1 MSHKTKSLI
10 FAFLALFSWGIHGPA
25 GRYLAVQEINMY
37 FVAVSRFW
45 IGTFIFF
52 LFLVFKGDFGYTLFK
67 SKWKE
72 ILKISIVG
80 ICLNSI
86 LYHLTLKYLHGTLV
100 MILENLAP
108 VFVLLIV
115 YFKDKIVPTKNQMIS
130 LIVAM
135 IGLITIVVG
144 KSSFPELGD
153 GYTIGI
159 ILGILTGI
167 TFGAYIY
174 LSSKLMM
181 GSNKE
186 PLTIIQLLFWIF
198 LLASVMMSPIYF
210 FLEGKLPRSQSEIF
224 WFLEMGIFQSGVA
237 YLLWNFA
244 LTGLSANTAS
254 ILFTF
259 TVLFT
264 TINEVLFLNLKIN
277 PTLIFGGLLIT
288 IAGYLLSKRPSKKIL
303 LKKIPQL

>member
-1 MSHKTKSLI
+1 MTHKTKSLI

-25 GRYLAVQEINMY
+25 GRYLAVNNVNMY
-37 FVAVSRFW
+37 FIAVSRFW
-45 IGTFIFF
+45 IGTFVFF
-52 LFLVFKGDFGYTLFK
+52 LYLVKNNDYGFRLFK
-67 SKWKE
+67 ANWRK
-72 ILKISIVG
+72 ILNISLVG
-80 ICLNSI
+80 ICMNSL

-115 YFKDKIVPTKNQMIS
+115 YFRDKIAPTRNQLIS

-135 IGLITIVVG
+135 IGLISIVLG
-144 KSSFPELGD
+144 KGSFPELGE
-153 GYTIGI
+153 GYTMGV

-174 LSSKLMM
+174 LSSGLMK
-181 GSNKE
+181 GLAKE
-186 PLTIIQLLFWIF
+186 PRAVIQLLFWIF
-198 LLASVMMSPIYF
+198 LLSSVLMSPIYLF
-210 FLEGKLPRSQSEIF
+210 IDGGLPSTSTEIF
-224 WFLEMGIFQSGVA
+224 WFLEMGIFQSGIA

-264 TINEVLFLNLKIN
+264 TINEVLFMNLKLN
-277 PTLIFGGLLIT
+277 STLIFGGVLIT
-288 IAGYLLSKRPSKKIL
+288 IAGYLLSKKPKKKL
-303 LKKIPQL
+303 VLKRG

>member
-115 YFKDKIVPTKNQMIS
+115 YFKDKIVPTKNQLIS

-198 LLASVMMSPIYF
+198 ILASVMMSPIYF

>member
-1 MSHKTKSLI
+1 MTHKTKSLI

-25 GRYLAVQEINMY
+25 GRYLAVQDVNMY
-37 FVAVSRFW
+37 FVAVTRFW

-52 LFLVFKGDFGYTLFK
+52 LFLVIKGDFGFALFK
-67 SKWKE
+67 SKWKD
-72 ILKISIVG
+72 ILKISIIG

-86 LYHLTLKYLHGTLV
+86 LYHITLKYLHGTLV

-115 YFKDKIVPTKNQMIS
+115 YFKDKIKPSKNQIIS
-130 LIVAM
+130 LVIALV
-135 IGLITIVVG
+135 GLITIVAG

-159 ILGILTGI
+159 VLGILTGI

-174 LSSKLMM
+174 LSSHLMM
-181 GSNKE
+181 GSNKR
-186 PLTIIQLLFWIF
+186 PITVIQLLFWIF
-198 LLASVMMSPIYF
+198 LTASLMMSPIYLF
-210 FLEGKLPRSQSEIF
+210 TKGNLPTTHSEIF
-224 WFLEMGIFQSGVA
+224 WMLEMGIFQSGVA

-244 LTGLSANTAS
+244 LTGISANTAS

-264 TINEVLFLNLKIN
+264 TINEVLFLNLKVN
-277 PTLIFGGLLIT
+277 PTLILGGTLIT
-288 IAGYLLSKRPSKKIL
+288 IAGYLLSKRPAKKVV
-303 LKKIPQL
+303 LKKVPQL

>member
-1 MSHKTKSLI
+1 
-10 FAFLALFSWGIHGPA
+10 
-25 GRYLAVQEINMY
+25 MY

-45 IGTFIFF
+45 IGTFVFF
-52 LFLVFKGDFGYTLFK
+52 LYLVKNNDYGFRLFK
-67 SKWKE
+67 AKWRQ
-72 ILKISIVG
+72 ILNISLVG
-80 ICLNSI
+80 ICMNSL

-115 YFKDKIVPTKNQMIS
+115 YFRDKIAPTRNQLIS

-135 IGLITIVVG
+135 IGLISIVLG
-144 KSSFPELGD
+144 KGSFPELGE
-153 GYTIGI
+153 GYTIGV

-174 LSSKLMM
+174 LSSGLMK
-181 GSNKE
+181 GLGKE
-186 PLTIIQLLFWIF
+186 PRAVIQLLFWIF
-198 LLASVMMSPIYF
+198 LLSSVLMSPIYLF
-210 FLEGKLPRSQSEIF
+210 IDGGLPSTSTEIF
-224 WFLEMGIFQSGVA
+224 WFLEMGIFQSGIA

-259 TVLFT
+259 TV
-264 TINEVLFLNLKIN
+264 
-277 PTLIFGGLLIT
+277 
-288 IAGYLLSKRPSKKIL
+288 
-303 LKKIPQL
+303 

>member
-67 SKWKE
+67 SKWKD

-303 LKKIPQL
+303 LKKIPEL

>member
-1 MSHKTKSLI
+1 MTHKTKSLI

-25 GRYLAVQEINMY
+25 GRYLAVNNVNMY

-45 IGTFIFF
+45 IGTFVFF
-52 LFLVFKGDFGYTLFK
+52 LYLVKNNDYGFRLFK
-67 SKWKE
+67 AKWRQ
-72 ILKISIVG
+72 ILNISLVG
-80 ICLNSI
+80 ICMNSL

-115 YFKDKIVPTKNQMIS
+115 YFRDKIAPTRNQLIS

-135 IGLITIVVG
+135 IGLISIVLG
-144 KSSFPELGD
+144 KGSFPELGE
-153 GYTIGI
+153 GYTIGV

-174 LSSKLMM
+174 LSSGLMK
-181 GSNKE
+181 GLGKE
-186 PLTIIQLLFWIF
+186 PRAVIQLLFWIF
-198 LLASVMMSPIYF
+198 LLSSVLMSPIYLF
-210 FLEGKLPRSQSEIF
+210 IDGGLPSTSTEIF
-224 WFLEMGIFQSGVA
+224 WFLEMGIFQSGIA

-244 LTGLSANTAS
+244 LTGLSANTVS

-264 TINEVLFLNLKIN
+264 TINEVLFMNLKLN
-277 PTLIFGGLLIT
+277 STLIFGGVLIT
-288 IAGYLLSKRPSKKIL
+288 IAGYLLSKKPKKKL
-303 LKKIPQL
+303 VLKRG

>member
-86 LYHLTLKYLHGTLV
+86 LYHITLMYLHGTLV
-100 MILENLAP
+100 LILDNLAQ

>member
-1 MSHKTKSLI
+1 MTHKTKSLI
-10 FAFLALFSWGIHGPA
+10 FALLALFSWGIHGPA
-25 GRYLAVQEINMY
+25 GRYLAVQEVNMY
-37 FVAVSRFW
+37 FVAVTRFW
-45 IGTFIFF
+45 IGTIIFF
-52 LFLVFKGDFGYTLFK
+52 LFLVAKKDFGFSLFK
-67 SKWKE
+67 QKWLE
-72 ILKISIVG
+72 ILNISIVG

-86 LYHLTLKYLHGTLV
+86 LYHITLKYLHGTLV

-115 YFKDKIVPTKNQMIS
+115 YFKDKIKPSKVQISS
-130 LIVAM
+130 LIIAM

-144 KSSFPELGD
+144 KSNFPELGE
-153 GYTIGI
+153 GYTIGMV
-159 ILGILTGI
+159 LGILTGI

-186 PLTIIQLLFWIF
+186 PMTVIQLLFWIF
-198 LLASVMMSPIYF
+198 LLASVMMSPIYLF
-210 FLEGKLPRSQSEIF
+210 IEGKLPTSNSEIF
-224 WFLEMGIFQSGVA
+224 WLLEMGIFQSGVA

-244 LTGLSANTAS
+244 LTGISANTAS

-264 TINEVLFLNLKIN
+264 TINEVIFMDLKIN
-277 PTLIFGGLLIT
+277 PTLILGGVLIT
-288 IAGYLLSKRPSKKIL
+288 LAGYLLSRRPKKKL
-303 LKKIPQL
+303 VLQKVTQK